1 MVPNPA
7 VGAGGSDGPA
17 GADTVL
23 VGTFNTPGADSPVL
37 ANAGGLVRT
46 TGWPDPADAVAG
58 GGPDAPSWLVR
69 GRAGTDSEGKLYA
82 ALHLPEGE
90 IAVLSPSAVR
100 APSPGND
107 VGWTTSQRVPTG
119 GANTCHADLN
129 PSGTWLAAASYD
141 SGTLTVAPVLEGGL
155 LGQPVAV
162 QAPDGSGPVAS
173 RQEAPHLHF
182 VLFLDDDRL
191 LVTDLGADRLLE
203 YSLQDIVRNGAGT
216 APGDTAGVD
225 VTDCTPSWVHLLPAG
240 TGPRHLALLPPLP
253 EAGIDGRHLAV
264 VGELDSRL
272 HVLDLDATAGGF
284 REVAIV
290 PTHAQDQD
298 PGSAQDNLPSHL
310 VLSPDGALIYV
321 ANRGRDTIGV
331 IHRAGTPEL
340 IAEVPCGGNWPRHL
354 ALGHPGGAPTLL
366 VALERGDAVV
376 GLPLD
381 AEGIPGEARTRVTVR
396 RPGFV
401 LPRG

>member
-1 MVPNPA
+1 MMPNHA
-7 VGAGGSDGPA
+7 VGSGRSDGAA

-23 VGTFNTPGADSPVL
+23 VGTFNTPGDEFSAL
-37 ANAGGLVRT
+37 AHAGGLVRT
-46 TGWPDPADAVAG
+46 SGWPEHADVVAG
-58 GGPDAPSWLVR
+58 GGPDAPSWLVH
-69 GRAGTDSEGKLYA
+69 GRAGMASEGKLYA

-90 IAVLSPSAVR
+90 IAVLSPS
-100 APSPGND
+100 PGRD
-107 VGWTTSQRVPTG
+107 VGWATSQRVPTG

-141 SGTLTVAPVLEGGL
+141 SGTLTMAPVLEGGL

-162 QAPDGSGPVAS
+162 QAPNGSGPVAS

-191 LVTDLGADRLLE
+191 LVTDLGADRILE
-203 YSLQDIVRNGAGT
+203 YSLQDIVRTRTGA
-216 APGDTAGVD
+216 APGDAAVADAG
-225 VTDCTPSWVHLLPAG
+225 DCPPSRIHFLPAG

-253 EAGIDGRHLAV
+253 NAGIEEHHLAV

-272 HVLDLDATAGGF
+272 HVLDLNATDEGF
-284 REVAIV
+284 SEVAIV
-290 PTHAQDQD
+290 PTHGQDQD
-298 PGSAQDNLPSHL
+298 PGSAQDNLPSHV

-331 IHRAGTPEL
+331 IRRAETPEL
-340 IAEVPCGGNWPRHL
+340 VAEVPCGGNWPRHI
-354 ALGHPGGAPTLL
+354 ALGHLGEAPTLL
-366 VALERGDAVV
+366 VALERDDAVV

-381 AEGIPGEARTRVTVR
+381 AEGIPGEGRTRVIVR

-401 LPRG
+401 LPPG